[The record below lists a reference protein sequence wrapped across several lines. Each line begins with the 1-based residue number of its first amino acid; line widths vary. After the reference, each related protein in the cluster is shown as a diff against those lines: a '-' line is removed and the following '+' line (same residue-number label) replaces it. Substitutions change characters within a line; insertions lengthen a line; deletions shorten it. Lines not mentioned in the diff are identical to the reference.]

1 MSSSSIPPPAA
12 TVSPSGAAVGFI
24 FITLVLDVLA
34 MGVII
39 PVLPKLIE
47 GFTAG
52 NAADAVRTGS
62 LLGLVWALMQFLFTP
77 VQGAL
82 SDHFGRRPVLLV
94 SMTGLGLDYILMAL
108 APNLWWLF
116 VGRALSGL
124 TAASFSTANAYI
136 ADITPPEKR
145 AAAFGMM
152 GAAFGIGF
160 VLGPLLGGQ
169 AGSIDPRLPFWISA
183 ALSLANA
190 LYGYF
195 VLPESLP
202 KERRSKTLN
211 LAHANPISSFALLSS
226 HPQLYGLAAAQFLYM
241 LAHNV
246 YPAIFSWFVTYRY
259 GWNPAMISYALAA
272 VGIASVIIQG
282 GLTGIVVKQLGER
295 RSIVF
300 GLSCG
305 ILGFLIYAVGPTGT
319 WVWIAIP
326 IAALWSFYGPAA
338 QSLMSRT
345 VSPSEQGRLQGA
357 LGSMNGIA
365 SILAP
370 ILYPQSFAFALD
382 AQATLGPWPVLG
394 TPFFI
399 AAILLFGAL
408 LFAERATRA
417 IGTNATA

>member
-12 TVSPSGAAVGFI
+12 TVSPSRAAVGFI

-160 VLGPLLGGQ
+160 VLGP
-169 AGSIDPRLPFWISA
+169 
-183 ALSLANA
+183 
-190 LYGYF
+190 
-195 VLPESLP
+195 
-202 KERRSKTLN
+202 
-211 LAHANPISSFALLSS
+211 
-226 HPQLYGLAAAQFLYM
+226 QF
-241 LAHNV
+241 
-246 YPAIFSWFVTYRY
+246 
-259 GWNPAMISYALAA
+259 G
-272 VGIASVIIQG
+272 
-282 GLTGIVVKQLGER
+282 
-295 RSIVF
+295 
-300 GLSCG
+300 
-305 ILGFLIYAVGPTGT
+305 
-319 WVWIAIP
+319 
-326 IAALWSFYGPAA
+326 
-338 QSLMSRT
+338 
-345 VSPSEQGRLQGA
+345 
-357 LGSMNGIA
+357 
-365 SILAP
+365 
-370 ILYPQSFAFALD
+370 
-382 AQATLGPWPVLG
+382 
-394 TPFFI
+394 
-399 AAILLFGAL
+399 
-408 LFAERATRA
+408 
-417 IGTNATA
+417 